1 MSVRPTNVFSSKP
14 VKLAALVCAA
24 GLFYARI
31 PSARADSDSDR
42 DFVRQAVEEVIGDA
56 EINRIAREKGEHD
69 QVRHFAGIRVKTDE
83 KLESELRDIADR
95 HHIGVPGKG
104 ELARDQQDK
113 LDHLH
118 SSLHFDREYLSGET
132 RDSEEMRKLFHSASE
147 GASDPE
153 LRHWFRDKEDTLRDQ
168 HEEVSKMD
176 EKWDR

>member
-1 MSVRPTNVFSSKP
+1 MSVRSTSLSGSKP
-14 VKLAALVCAA
+14 LKLAVALCAA

-31 PSARADSDSDR
+31 PSAKADSDSDR
-42 DFVRQAVEEVIGDA
+42 DFVRQAVEEVVGDA

-69 QVRHFAGIRVKTDE
+69 EVRHYASIRVKTDE
-83 KLESELRDIADR
+83 EMEAELRDIADR

-104 ELARDQQDK
+104 ELADRQQDK
-113 LDHLH
+113 LDHLR

-132 RDSEEMRKLFHSASE
+132 RDTEEMRKLFHSASE
-147 GASDPE
+147 GASDPD
-153 LRHWFRDKEDTLRDQ
+153 LRHWFRDKEDTIRDQ